1 MSDLALAIATIAL
14 VQLMGTMSP
23 GPSFLIVSQAAVAE
37 SRATA
42 LRLAFGLAVGTVI
55 WAVSAMLGLKA
66 LLTAFGS
73 LYLIMKIAGGL
84 YLIYLAVRLWR
95 YAAEPLAVPLGR
107 HAPCPGAGAV
117 RRGIL
122 AQLAN
127 PKVAVFYG
135 SVFVTM
141 LPPETPAW
149 AKLAVCAIVF
159 TNVFVW
165 YSLVALVLGAE
176 QARVRY
182 ARFKRW
188 IDRASGSVLALL
200 GLRLVAD
207 RG

>member
-42 LRLAFGLAVGTVI
+42 LRLAFGLAIGTVI

-73 LYLIMKIAGGL
+73 LYLAMKTAGGL

-95 YAAEPLAVPLGR
+95 HAADPLAVPLGR
-107 HAPCPGAGAV
+107 EAPRSGIGAV
-117 RRGIL
+117 RRGVL

-141 LPPETPAW
+141 LPAETPGW
-149 AKLAVCAIVF
+149 AKLVVCAIVF

-165 YSLVALVLGAE
+165 YSLVALVLSAE
-176 QARVRY
+176 QARARY

-188 IDRASGSVLALL
+188 IDRASGSVLVLL

-207 RG
+207 RS

>member
-1 MSDLALAIATIAL
+1 MSDLTLAIATIAV

-23 GPSFLIVSQAAVAE
+23 GPSFLIVSRAAVAE
-37 SRATA
+37 SRATG
-42 LRLAFGLAVGTVI
+42 LRLAFGLAIGTVI
-55 WAVSAMLGLKA
+55 WAVSALLGLKA

-73 LYLIMKIAGGL
+73 LYVTMKIAGGL
-84 YLIYLAVRLWR
+84 YLIYLAIRLWR
-95 YAAEPLAVPLGR
+95 HAAEPLAGAAGAEAPLGES
-107 HAPCPGAGAV
+107 GAI

-141 LPPETPAW
+141 LPEETPAW
-149 AKLAVCAIVF
+149 AKLVVCAIVF

-176 QARVRY
+176 RARARY

-188 IDRASGSVLALL
+188 LDRASGSVLALL
-200 GLRLVAD
+200 GLRLIAD